1 MSDRWMDDDRDGGRP
16 DDGRYVRDD
25 DLDELGRAGR
35 PPSRRALN
43 RGGYGPGYG
52 HHPTATPVGGYDD
65 GQDPRGFGDDRRGG
79 AGYRGRGRP
88 DPGEDRSWFPRQ
100 VSDESFNNLYRRG
113 AEGQRNGPPL
123 GSGGRREFGE
133 HRGKGP
139 KNFRR
144 TDERIMEDLNDRLTE
159 DPYLDAGDIEV
170 ACTGGE
176 VTLGGTVASRADK
189 RRAEDIADE
198 VGGVGHV
205 QNNLRVRQPPSG
217 PTV

>member
-1 MSDRWMDDDRDGGRP
+1 MSDRWTDEDRDGGRN
-16 DDGRYVRDD
+16 VRDD
-25 DLDELGRAGR
+25 DFDELGRRGW
-35 PPSRRALN
+35 PPARRALN

-52 HHPTATPVGGYDD
+52 RHPTDTPVGGYDY
-65 GQDPRGFGDDRRGG
+65 GQDPQGFGDKRPGG
-79 AGYRGRGRP
+79 AGYRSRDR
-88 DPGEDRSWFPRQ
+88 EDRSWFPRE
-100 VSDESFNNLYRRG
+100 VSDESFNSLYRRG

-123 GSGGRREFGE
+123 GARDDAGE

-144 TDERIMEDLNDRLTE
+144 TDERIMEDLNERLT
-159 DPYLDAGDIEV
+159 DDARLDAGDIEV

-176 VTLGGTVASRADK
+176 VTLNGTVASRADK
-189 RRAEDIADE
+189 RRAEDIADD

-205 QNNLRVRQPPSG
+205 QNNLRVRQQPSG